1 MKNIILPFGL
11 LLMMFLAC
19 NNQKETKQQ
28 TVTTISQ
35 DEKDLLLQAQ
45 GLFKALPERAESTEN
60 PITAEKVKLG
70 KLLFFDTRLSK
81 TGNNSCNSCHN
92 LATFGVDNL
101 PTSKGDV
108 GNFGDRNSP
117 TVFNAA
123 LHSMQF
129 WDGRAKDVEE
139 QAGGP
144 ILNPDEMAIPSKEF
158 LIKKL
163 KGITEYQNF
172 FKAAYP
178 SEKDPLTYLNIQK
191 SIGAFERTMITP
203 SPFDTY
209 LKGDYSALTDEQLTG
224 LKTFIKTGCIS
235 CHGGILLGGTMFQKF
250 GVFADYRTLTLSK
263 NNDEGRKK
271 VTKSDADKDMFKVPS
286 LRNIEKTSP
295 YFHDG
300 SIKDLKQAV
309 VIMGKL
315 QLNKNLTDAEA
326 GEIVSFLNSLTGT
339 VSDEIKNPPTALA
352 Q

>member
-1 MKNIILPFGL
+1 MVFVG
-11 LLMMFLAC
+11 C
-19 NNQKETKQQ
+19 NNQKDTKHQ
-28 TVTTISQ
+28 TVTTVSQ
-35 DEKDLLLQAQ
+35 NEKNLLLQAQ
-45 GLFKALPERAESTEN
+45 GLFKSLPDRAESTEN

-101 PTSKGDV
+101 ATSKGDA
-108 GNFGDRNSP
+108 GKFGDRNSP
-117 TVFNAA
+117 TVLNAA
-123 LHSMQF
+123 LHATQF

-163 KGITEYQNF
+163 KGITEYVNL
-172 FKAAYP
+172 FKLAYP
-178 SEKDPLTYLNIQK
+178 SEKAPLTYLNIQK
-191 SIGAFERTMITP
+191 SIGVFERTMITP
-203 SPFDTY
+203 SPFDNY
-209 LKGDYSALTDEQLTG
+209 LKGDYSALTTEQLSG
-224 LKTFIKTGCIS
+224 LKTFINSGCIS
-235 CHGGILLGGTMFQKF
+235 CHGGTLLGGSMFQKF

-315 QLNKNLTDAEA
+315 QLNKNLADAEA
-326 GEIVSFLNSLTGT
+326 GEIVAFLNSLTGT
-339 VSDEIKNPPTALA
+339 VSDEVKSPPKDLV